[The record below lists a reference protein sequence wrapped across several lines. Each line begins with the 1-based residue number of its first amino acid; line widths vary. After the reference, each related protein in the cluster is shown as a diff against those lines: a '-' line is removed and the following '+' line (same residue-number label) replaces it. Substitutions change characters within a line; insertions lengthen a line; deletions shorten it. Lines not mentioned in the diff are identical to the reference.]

1 LESKEDGDTDDKNG
15 EICIIIDVV
24 ETSSKPRAK
33 AFKYLRRA
41 MGIISVVPPRF
52 KE

>member
-33 AFKYLRRA
+33 AFRRV